1 MQVRTVRSQLAIFEA
16 EVHSLRGNQASAE
29 MEWKDKT
36 SCLECDLN
44 QVTTQKVDENAI
56 FVHMSS
62 LFHLD

>member
-1 MQVRTVRSQLAIFEA
+1 MQVRTARSQLAIFEA
-16 EVHSLRGNQASAE
+16 EVRSLTGNQASAE

-36 SCLECDLN
+36 SRLECDLN
-44 QVTTQKVDENAI
+44 QVTTQKVYENRI